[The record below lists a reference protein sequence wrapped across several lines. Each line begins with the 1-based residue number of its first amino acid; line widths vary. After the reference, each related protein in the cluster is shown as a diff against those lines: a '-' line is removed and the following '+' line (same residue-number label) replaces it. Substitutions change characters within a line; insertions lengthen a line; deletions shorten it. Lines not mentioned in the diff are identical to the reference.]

1 MKTLNDLGEI
11 KEFNYPK
18 LVYLVKRDEVSKIA
32 AKVLEKLPVAELNIE
47 EPPIK
52 DIIRE
57 LFTSKNY
64 V

>member
-1 MKTLNDLGEI
+1 MGEI

>member
-1 MKTLNDLGEI
+1 LGEI

>member
-1 MKTLNDLGEI
+1 MNDLGEI